1 MKKFGILS
9 AAALAAMT
17 AGAMETVGLN
27 GLWDFRFERGKSLE
41 EVALP
46 AFEANDKMTVPGCWN
61 AYSHY
66 FNQHGTGCYRRTFE
80 LAEAAVDAFLVVDG
94 VGLRSR
100 FWVDGREIGFSKLP
114 WSRFEFRTGPLAAG
128 RHELVAAV
136 DSVVDN
142 KKVKLFWDFY
152 DFYPYGGFHHGVKL
166 DVQVKPVE
174 LRRVVVRTRDYK
186 TGRVELEAQF
196 VGKDA
201 PQDFTAS
208 VAFDGGAPREV
219 AFANR
224 RATLNVPDFKL
235 WSHDAPNLTRVAV
248 AWNGTTARARFGI
261 RQVGTAKGRITLNG
275 RPVYLKGVNRHES
288 HYEFGVST
296 PVQLM
301 YEDVRNLKDLGGNF
315 IRGSHY
321 AQCEAFLDLCD
332 ELGVLVWEESL
343 GWGNKAKQLTDPEFC
358 DLQEEET
365 RLMARN
371 SINHPCVIVSAFLNE
386 PDSDTKACKALV
398 DRLLAALRAEDTGH
412 LVTFAC
418 HRNLKDICHANTD
431 IIAYNTYPCWYSWE
445 METGSSEEMRHN
457 IRACHEEIVA
467 YFRNRYKD
475 DRPIIV
481 SETGVKA
488 DYGVR
493 DPRGRAQ
500 YTEDHQA
507 EYERIMLE
515 EMFAMKDIAGVA
527 IWQFTDCKT
536 YTRTRGARNRSSTVV
551 RNSSSTRCGGS
562 SPPRA
567 RTTDRSPE
575 RRPRPA
581 SECHQSKLQKPMW
594 QGRPRSCA
602 GTLFLIQFIRHEF
615 IR

>member
-1 MKKFGILS
+1 MMKKFGILS
-9 AAALAAMT
+9 VAALAALA
-17 AGAMETVGLN
+17 AGAMETVDLN

-41 EVALP
+41 EVAGDGGGRGATALP

-152 DFYPYGGFHHGVKL
+152 DFYPYGGFHHGVRL

-248 AWNGTTARARFGI
+248 TWNGTTARARFGI

-398 DRLLAALRAEDTGH
+398 ERLLAALRAEDTGH

-507 EYERIMLE
+507 EYERRRHLAVHRLQDLHAHARRAQPLVRRE
-515 EMFAMKDIAGVA
+515 HGRTLRPLPPPE
-527 IWQFTDCKT
+527 
-536 YTRTRGARNRSSTVV
+536 TRRRRGTGALHRQ
-551 RNSSSTRCGGS
+551 
-562 SPPRA
+562 
-567 RTTDRSPE
+567 E
-575 RRPRPA
+575 R
-581 SECHQSKLQKPMW
+581 E
-594 QGRPRSCA
+594 
-602 GTLFLIQFIRHEF
+602 
-615 IR
+615 

>member
-1 MKKFGILS
+1 MRIDHQVKVLAA
-9 AAALAAMT
+9 AAALLAAGT
-17 AGAMETVGLN
+17 LQAVEKLALD
-27 GLWDFRFERGKSLE
+27 GLWDFRFEKGKTLE
-41 EVALP
+41 EVSLP

-61 AYSHY
+61 AMSRY

-80 LAEAAVDAFLVVDG
+80 LAADAVNAFLVVDG
-94 VGLRSR
+94 AGLRSR
-100 FWVDGREIGFSKLP
+100 YWIDGREIGLSKLP
-114 WSRFEFRTGPLAAG
+114 WSKFEFATGPLAKG
-128 RHELVAAV
+128 THELVAAV

-142 KKVKLFWDFY
+142 RKVKLFWDFY
-152 DFYPYGGFHHGVKL
+152 DFYPFGGFHHGVWL
-166 DVQVKPVE
+166 EVQLQPVE

-196 VGKDA
+196 AGADA
-201 PQDFTAS
+201 PADFEAA
-208 VAFDGGAPREV
+208 VAFDGGAAQTV
-219 AFANR
+219 KFTGR
-224 RATLNVPDFKL
+224 RATLSVPGFKL
-235 WSHDAPNLTRVAV
+235 WSHDAPNLHKVTVAYDGV
-248 AWNGTTARARFGI
+248 AALARFGI
-261 RQVGTAKGRITLNG
+261 RQVGTANGRVTLNG
-275 RPVYLKGVNRHES
+275 KHVYLKGVNRHES

-296 PVQLM
+296 PVQIM
-301 YEDVRNLKDLGGNF
+301 YEDVQNLKDLGGNF

-321 AQCEAFLDLCD
+321 AQCGAFLDLCD

-365 RLMARN
+365 RLMVRN

-398 DRLLAALRAEDTGH
+398 DRLLGVIRAEDTGH
-412 LVTFAC
+412 LATFAC
-418 HRNLKDICHANTD
+418 HRNLKDICHSNTD

-445 METGSSEEMRHN
+445 METGSSEEMRRN

-493 DPRGRAQ
+493 DPRGKAQ

-536 YTRTRGARNRSSTVV
+536 YTRTRGARNRSYGVNT
-551 RNSSSTRCGGS
+551 GGLY
-562 SPPRA
+562 
-567 RTTDRSPE
+567 DLY
-575 RRPRPA
+575 RRPKLVVDEVRA
-581 SECHQSKLQKPMW
+581 LFTAKSESD
-594 QGRPRSCA
+594 
-602 GTLFLIQFIRHEF
+602 
-615 IR
+615 

>member
-1 MKKFGILS
+1 MRMDHQAGLSVGLAVVLAAGTLS
-9 AAALAAMT
+9 AMEKIALD
-17 AGAMETVGLN
+17 
-27 GLWDFRFERGKSLE
+27 GLWDFRFEKGKTLE
-41 EVALP
+41 EVSLP

-61 AYSHY
+61 AMSRY
-66 FNQHGTGCYRRTFE
+66 FNQHGTGCYRRQFE
-80 LAEAAVDAFLVVDG
+80 LASDAVNAFLVVDG
-94 VGLRSR
+94 AGLRSR
-100 FWVDGREIGFSKLP
+100 YWIDGREIGLSKLP
-114 WSRFEFRTGPLAAG
+114 WSKFEFATGPLAKG
-128 RHELVAAV
+128 THELVAAV

-142 KKVKLFWDFY
+142 RKVKLFWDFY
-152 DFYPYGGFHHGVKL
+152 DFYPFGGFHHGVWL
-166 DVQVKPVE
+166 DVQAKPVE

-196 VGKDA
+196 AGAGA
-201 PQDFTAS
+201 PTDCEAAVS
-208 VAFDGGAPREV
+208 FDGGAPQTV
-219 AFANR
+219 KFTGR
-224 RATLNVPDFKL
+224 RATLSVPDFKL
-235 WSHDAPNLTRVAV
+235 WSHDAPNLHRVAV
-248 AWNGTTARARFGI
+248 AYDGVTARARFGI
-261 RQVGTAKGRITLNG
+261 RQVGTANGRITLNG
-275 RPVYLKGVNRHES
+275 KPVYLKGVNRHES
-288 HYEFGVST
+288 HYEFGVTT

-301 YEDVRNLKDLGGNF
+301 YEDVQNLKDLGGNF

-321 AQCEAFLDLCD
+321 AQCGAFLDLCD

-365 RLMARN
+365 RLMVRN

-398 DRLLAALRAEDTGH
+398 DRLLGVIRAEDSGH
-412 LVTFAC
+412 LATFAC
-418 HRNLKDICHANTD
+418 HRNLKDISHANTD

-445 METGSSEEMRHN
+445 METGSSEEMRRN

-467 YFRNRYKD
+467 YFRNHYKD
-475 DRPIIV
+475 NRPIIV

-493 DPRGRAQ
+493 DPRGKAQ

-536 YTRTRGARNRSSTVV
+536 YTRTRGARNRSYGVNT
-551 RNSSSTRCGGS
+551 GGLY
-562 SPPRA
+562 
-567 RTTDRSPE
+567 DLY
-575 RRPRPA
+575 RRPKLVVDEVRA
-581 SECHQSKLQKPMW
+581 LFTAKSESD
-594 QGRPRSCA
+594 
-602 GTLFLIQFIRHEF
+602 
-615 IR
+615 

>member
-1 MKKFGILS
+1 MRIDHQVKVLAA
-9 AAALAAMT
+9 AAALLAAGT
-17 AGAMETVGLN
+17 LQAVEKLALD
-27 GLWDFRFERGKSLE
+27 GLWDFRFEKGKTLE
-41 EVALP
+41 EVSLP

-61 AYSHY
+61 AMSRY

-80 LAEAAVDAFLVVDG
+80 LAADAVNAFLVVDG
-94 VGLRSR
+94 AGLRSR
-100 FWVDGREIGFSKLP
+100 YWIDGREIGLSKLP
-114 WSRFEFRTGPLAAG
+114 WSKFEFATGPLAKG
-128 RHELVAAV
+128 THELVAAV

-142 KKVKLFWDFY
+142 RKVKLFWDFY
-152 DFYPYGGFHHGVKL
+152 DFYPYGGFHHGVWL
-166 DVQVKPVE
+166 DVQTKPVE

-196 VGKDA
+196 AGADA
-201 PQDFTAS
+201 PADFEAA
-208 VAFDGGAPREV
+208 VAFDGGAAQTV
-219 AFANR
+219 KFTGR
-224 RATLNVPDFKL
+224 RATLSVPGFKL
-235 WSHDAPNLTRVAV
+235 WSHDAPNLHKVTVAYDGV
-248 AWNGTTARARFGI
+248 AALARFGI
-261 RQVGTAKGRITLNG
+261 RQVGTANGRVTLNG
-275 RPVYLKGVNRHES
+275 KHVYLKGVNRHES

-296 PVQLM
+296 PVQIM
-301 YEDVRNLKDLGGNF
+301 YEDVQNLKDLGGNF

-321 AQCEAFLDLCD
+321 AQCGAFLDLCD

-365 RLMARN
+365 RLMVRN

-398 DRLLAALRAEDTGH
+398 DRLLGVIRAEDTGH
-412 LVTFAC
+412 LATFAC
-418 HRNLKDICHANTD
+418 HRNLKDICHSNTD

-445 METGSSEEMRHN
+445 METGSSEEMRRN

-467 YFRNRYKD
+467 YFRKRYKD
-475 DRPIIV
+475 NRPIIV

-493 DPRGRAQ
+493 DPRGKAQ

-507 EYERIMLE
+507 EYEKIMLE

-536 YTRTRGARNRSSTVV
+536 YTRTRGARNRSYGVNT
-551 RNSSSTRCGGS
+551 GGLY
-562 SPPRA
+562 
-567 RTTDRSPE
+567 DLY
-575 RRPRPA
+575 RRPKLVVDEVRA
-581 SECHQSKLQKPMW
+581 LFTAKSESD
-594 QGRPRSCA
+594 
-602 GTLFLIQFIRHEF
+602 
-615 IR
+615 

>member
-1 MKKFGILS
+1 MRIDHTKKVL
-9 AAALAAMT
+9 AMVAALLAAGT
-17 AGAMETVGLN
+17 LPAMETLALD
-27 GLWDFRFERGKSLE
+27 GLWDFRFEKGKTLE
-41 EVALP
+41 EVSLP
-46 AFEANDKMTVPGCWN
+46 TFVANDKMTVPGCWN
-61 AYSHY
+61 AMSRY
-66 FNQHGTGCYRRTFE
+66 FNRHGTGCYRRTFE
-80 LAEAAVDAFLVVDG
+80 LTDDAANAFLVVDG
-94 VGLRSR
+94 AGLRSR
-100 FWVDGREIGFSKLP
+100 YWIDGREIGLSKLP
-114 WSRFEFRTGPLAAG
+114 WSKFEFATGPLAKG
-128 RHELVAAV
+128 THELVAAV

-142 KKVKLFWDFY
+142 RKVKLFWDFY
-152 DFYPYGGFHHGVKL
+152 DFYPFGGFHHGVWL
-166 DVQVKPVE
+166 EVQSKPVE

-196 VGKDA
+196 AGEGA
-201 PQDFTAS
+201 PADFEAT
-208 VAFDGGAPREV
+208 VAFDGGAPLDV
-219 AFANR
+219 SFTNR

-235 WSHDAPNLTRVAV
+235 WNHDAPNLTRVAV
-248 AWNGTTARARFGI
+248 TWNGTTARARFGI

-321 AQCEAFLDLCD
+321 AQCGAFLDLCD

-365 RLMARN
+365 RLMVRN

-398 DRLLAALRAEDTGH
+398 DRLLGVIRAEDSGH

-445 METGSSEEMRHN
+445 METGSSEEMRRN

-515 EMFAMKDIAGVA
+515 EMFAMKDIAGIA

-536 YTRTRGARNRSSTVV
+536 YTRTRGARNRSYGVNT
-551 RNSSSTRCGGS
+551 GGLY
-562 SPPRA
+562 
-567 RTTDRSPE
+567 DLY
-575 RRPRPA
+575 RRPKLVVDEVRA
-581 SECHQSKLQKPMW
+581 LFTAKSESD
-594 QGRPRSCA
+594 
-602 GTLFLIQFIRHEF
+602 
-615 IR
+615 

>member
-1 MKKFGILS
+1 
-9 AAALAAMT
+9 
-17 AGAMETVGLN
+17 
-27 GLWDFRFERGKSLE
+27 
-41 EVALP
+41 
-46 AFEANDKMTVPGCWN
+46 MTVPGCWN

-80 LAEAAVDAFLVVDG
+80 LAEAAADAFLVVDG
-94 VGLRSR
+94 AGLRSR

-174 LRRVVVRTRDYK
+174 LRRVVTRTRDYK

-201 PQDFTAS
+201 PRDFTAS
-208 VAFDGGAPREV
+208 VAFDGGAPRDV
-219 AFANR
+219 AFTNR

-235 WSHDAPNLTRVAV
+235 WSHDAPNLTHVAV
-248 AWNGTTARARFGI
+248 AWNGSTARARFGI

-275 RPVYLKGVNRHES
+275 RPVYIKGVNRHES

-398 DRLLAALRAEDTGH
+398 ERLLAALRAEDTGH

-445 METGSSEEMRHN
+445 METGSSEKMRRN

-536 YTRTRGARNRSSTVV
+536 YTRTRGARNRSYGVNT
-551 RNSSSTRCGGS
+551 GGLY
-562 SPPRA
+562 
-567 RTTDRSPE
+567 DLY
-575 RRPRPA
+575 RRPKLVVDEVRKLFTA
-581 SECHQSKLQKPMW
+581 KSEND
-594 QGRPRSCA
+594 
-602 GTLFLIQFIRHEF
+602 
-615 IR
+615 

>member
-1 MKKFGILS
+1 M
-9 AAALAAMT
+9 
-17 AGAMETVGLN
+17 
-27 GLWDFRFERGKSLE
+27 
-41 EVALP
+41 
-46 AFEANDKMTVPGCWN
+46 
-61 AYSHY
+61 
-66 FNQHGTGCYRRTFE
+66 
-80 LAEAAVDAFLVVDG
+80 
-94 VGLRSR
+94 
-100 FWVDGREIGFSKLP
+100 
-114 WSRFEFRTGPLAAG
+114 
-128 RHELVAAV
+128 
-136 DSVVDN
+136 
-142 KKVKLFWDFY
+142 
-152 DFYPYGGFHHGVKL
+152 
-166 DVQVKPVE
+166 
-174 LRRVVVRTRDYK
+174 
-186 TGRVELEAQF
+186 
-196 VGKDA
+196 
-201 PQDFTAS
+201 
-208 VAFDGGAPREV
+208 
-219 AFANR
+219 
-224 RATLNVPDFKL
+224 PDFKL
-235 WSHDAPNLTRVAV
+235 WSPDAPNLTRVAV

-536 YTRTRGARNRSSTVV
+536 YTRTRGARNRSYGVNT
-551 RNSSSTRCGGS
+551 GGLY
-562 SPPRA
+562 
-567 RTTDRSPE
+567 DLY
-575 RRPRPA
+575 RRPKLVVDEVRKLFTA
-581 SECHQSKLQKPMW
+581 KSESD
-594 QGRPRSCA
+594 
-602 GTLFLIQFIRHEF
+602 
-615 IR
+615 

>member
-1 MKKFGILS
+1 MQIDHQIKVLATATALLAAIPLS
-9 AAALAAMT
+9 AVEKLALD
-17 AGAMETVGLN
+17 
-27 GLWDFRFERGKSLE
+27 GLWDFRFEKGKTME
-41 EVALP
+41 EVPLP
-46 AFEANDKMTVPGCWN
+46 AFVANDKMTVPGCWN
-61 AYSHY
+61 AMSRY

-80 LAEAAVDAFLVVDG
+80 LTADAVNAFLVIDG
-94 VGLRSR
+94 AGLRSR
-100 FWVDGREIGFSKLP
+100 YWIDGREIGLSKLP
-114 WSRFEFRTGPLAAG
+114 WSKFEFATGPLTKG
-128 RHELVAAV
+128 THELVAAV
-136 DSVVDN
+136 DSMVDN
-142 KKVKLFWDFY
+142 TKVKLFWDFY
-152 DFYPYGGFHHGVKL
+152 DFYPFGGFHHGVWL
-166 DVQVKPVE
+166 DVQTKPVE
-174 LRRVVVRTRDYK
+174 LRRVVVRTRDIK
-186 TGRVELEAQF
+186 IGRVELEAQF
-196 VGKDA
+196 AGEGA
-201 PQDFTAS
+201 PVDFEAE
-208 VAFDGGAPREV
+208 VAFDGGTARKL
-219 AFANR
+219 AFKGR
-224 RATLNVPDFKL
+224 RASVCVPGFKL
-235 WSHDAPNLTRVAV
+235 WSHDAPNMHNVAV
-248 AWNGTTARARFGI
+248 TQNGVTACARFGI
-261 RQVGTAKGRITLNG
+261 RQVGTANGRITLNG

-288 HYEFGVST
+288 HYEFGVTT

-301 YEDVRNLKDLGGNF
+301 YEDVQNLKDLGGNF

-343 GWGNKAKQLTDPEFC
+343 GWGNKAKQLNDPEFC

-365 RLMARN
+365 RLMVRN

-386 PDSDTKACKALV
+386 PDSDTKACKVLV
-398 DRLLAALRAEDTGH
+398 DRLLAAIRAEDTGH

-418 HRNLKDICHANTD
+418 HRNLKDICHAGTD

-445 METGSSEEMRHN
+445 METGSSEEMRRN
-457 IRACHEEIVA
+457 IRTCHEEIVA

-536 YTRTRGARNRSSTVV
+536 YTRTRGARNRSYGVNT
-551 RNSSSTRCGGS
+551 GGLY
-562 SPPRA
+562 
-567 RTTDRSPE
+567 DLY
-575 RRPRPA
+575 RRPKLVVDEVRKLYTA
-581 SECHQSKLQKPMW
+581 KSEND
-594 QGRPRSCA
+594 
-602 GTLFLIQFIRHEF
+602 
-615 IR
+615 